1 MLTRIRTALV
11 LLPITLLLIWLPW
24 LRLGFTFFIAG
35 LVFVGLWEYFVL
47 VRRRSIEPEVFGAS
61 LVALALVFT
70 AQWGSLR
77 HLGLVLTAGFLLVTV
92 CHLFFR
98 WHTIAGMAAALFG
111 VLYLGWLPAHFVM
124 LRGIDPA
131 GPGLLTL
138 LLGAV
143 ALSDSGAMYI
153 GSRYGRHK
161 LAPKTSPNKSWEG
174 AVAGLG
180 GGIAAGF
187 ICLGLRLAFGCA
199 GFPDRGVLWYAAT
212 GAALAV
218 AGQIGDLVESL
229 LKRDA
234 GVKDSGFV
242 FPGHGGVL
250 DRCDGYLFAGP
261 VLYYWL
267 VFV

>member
-1 MLTRIRTALV
+1 MLARIRTALV
-11 LLPITLLLIWLPW
+11 LLPITLLGIWMPW
-24 LRLGFTFFIAG
+24 LRLGFVFFISA
-35 LVFVGLWEYFVL
+35 LVSVGMWEYFVL
-47 VRRRSIEPEVFGAS
+47 VRRRAIEPEVTGAA
-61 LVALALVFT
+61 VVVLALIFT
-70 AQWGSLR
+70 AHWGSLR
-77 HLGLVLTAGFLLVTV
+77 HLNLVLTLGFLFVTM

-98 WHTIAGMAAALFG
+98 WHTIGGMAAALFG

-124 LRGIDPA
+124 LRDITPA

-174 AVAGLG
+174 AFAGLAG
-180 GGIAAGF
+180 GVAAGF
-187 ICLGLRLAFGCA
+187 ICIGLRELFNCA
-199 GFPDRGVLWYAAT
+199 GFPDRSAAWYAVT
-212 GAALAV
+212 GAVLALT
-218 AGQIGDLVESL
+218 GQVGDLVESM

-234 GVKDSGFV
+234 GVKDSGTI

-267 VFV
+267 KLV